1 MTPDEYCR
9 ALETYL
15 TRKNDGHLIRIVG
28 PAFERVR
35 GWSERGVPLKVACH
49 GIDRYFERYYA
60 KGPRRRPVRVEFCE
74 PDVLDVFDE
83 WRRAVGVRA
92 IGEEPDPAAR
102 PREALATHIERV
114 IARLTTLRG
123 TSDRAAGASSSA
135 VFISEQVLA
144 EAVVVLD
151 PLRQQAERARGSA
164 REEILA
170 TLAQLDARLIEAA
183 RNGEGAAIMGELRQQ
198 AEADLAPFRDRMPVP
213 QWEQAVGAA
222 TDRALRERARLPA
235 VVLA

>member
-123 TSDRAAGASSSA
+123 TSDRAAGASSSV

-183 RNGEGAAIMGELRQQ
+183 RNGAGAAIMGELRQQ